1 MAFPGRAT
9 DRNFGMGLAT
19 QWQDAGVTTPRIAV
33 VGDYAD
39 TASHRATDSAIAHSG
54 AARGLTPRVEWI
66 PTPDLAHGA
75 EHTLREFD
83 GVWIAPGSPYESMPG
98 ALAAICVAR
107 TTALPLIGT
116 CGGFQHVVI
125 EYARNVLGFSDAEH
139 AEYDP
144 TASQL
149 FITALECSLA
159 GMTMAVRLHSG
170 TLAATAYRAAETTE
184 SYYCRFGLNAD
195 YLGALENGGLS
206 VSGVDQDGEVR
217 VIELPTHPFFIATL
231 FVPQMASTDQS
242 PHPLVSAFVA
252 ACANATIVRP

>member
-1 MAFPGRAT
+1 MAA
-9 DRNFGMGLAT
+9 DRNDERRRADRVGTRSWCAT
-19 QWQDAGVTTPRIAV
+19 SST
-33 VGDYAD
+33 
-39 TASHRATDSAIAHSG
+39 SS
-54 AARGLTPRVEWI
+54 VEWI

-83 GVWIAPGSPYESMPG
+83 GVWIAPGSPYESMQG

-125 EYARNVLGFSDAEH
+125 EYARNVLGVSDAEH

-159 GMTMAVRLHSG
+159 GMTMSVRLRSG
-170 TLAATAYRAAETTE
+170 TLAATAYRADETTE
-184 SYYCRFGLNAD
+184 SYYCSFGLNAD
-195 YLGALENGGLS
+195 YLGALETGGLS

-231 FVPQMASTDQS
+231 FVPQMASTEQS

-252 ACANATIVRP
+252 ACANATIARP